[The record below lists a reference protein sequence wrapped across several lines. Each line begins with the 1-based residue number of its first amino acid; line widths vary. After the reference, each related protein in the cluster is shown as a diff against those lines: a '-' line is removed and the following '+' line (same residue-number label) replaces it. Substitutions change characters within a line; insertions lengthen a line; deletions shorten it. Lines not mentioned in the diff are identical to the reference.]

1 MIVRECD
8 NLSLN
13 EVSKKYGISINNIC
27 RWRKRCERKSGAGR
41 KVHDPKMEYELLQ
54 WIENIGSEAI
64 TRQMIRKK
72 AIQLSHD
79 SGFKASKGWF
89 ERFMNR
95 NREVIKRCNYGPR
108 ATTLE

>member
-1 MIVRECD
+1 
-8 NLSLN
+8 
-13 EVSKKYGISINNIC
+13 
-27 RWRKRCERKSGAGR
+27 
-41 KVHDPKMEYELLQ
+41 MEYELLG
-54 WIENIGSEAI
+54 WIGNIGSEAI

-95 NREVIKRCNYGPR
+95 NREVIKGCNYGPR
-108 ATTLE
+108 VPPLKIESQ